1 MFNKEKFLA
10 LCNEWSKNTLME
22 TLEIEYID
30 AGEDFLKAKMPVN
43 SRVHQPMGLLHG
55 GATVALAESVGS
67 AASLMFINPEKQEVR
82 GIEISANHLRS
93 NSGMQ
98 YKHSVKSTVEGAQN
112 KMDVAL
118 AACAAVLKDQSA
130 NRLIHGHTHLP
141 AHHQESMHDQAWQ
154 RWVLSDWDLDH
165 PVSER
170 PRASALMINEYGV
183 SYTDLIKN

>member
-10 LCNEWSKNTLME
+10 LCKEWSKNTLME

-43 SRVHQPMGLLHG
+43 TRVHQPMGLLHG

-93 NSGMQ
+93 KREG
-98 YKHSVKSTVEGAQN
+98 TVYCTAKIVHKGASIHLWEIRIVDEN
-112 KMDVAL
+112 DK
-118 AACAAVLKDQSA
+118 
-130 NRLIHGHTHLP
+130 LISLCKL
-141 AHHQESMHDQAWQ
+141 SNM
-154 RWVLSDWDLDH
+154 VLSRR
-165 PVSER
+165 ER
-170 PRASALMINEYGV
+170 
-183 SYTDLIKN
+183 